1 MVNLPYNLREGQ
13 VAYAAKVMANFRAL
27 LGACSNI
34 SVNDIGGS
42 GPITADVQTIVD
54 LLVKSM
60 VMADER
66 GNSEHIVFGD
76 GENLEQKFDSGTL
89 NASLLDSE
97 GLFYFEVR
105 QQDGHLY
112 VTASDGMEADN
123 FAIRNSD
130 GHLIFTLND
139 PADSTTVHTYDLGR
153 VKGDADK
160 VLGYYST
167 PAALQAAV
175 TSPDP
180 GDRYGVGSAAP
191 YDIYVWDSVSS
202 SWKNTG
208 SGNMSSSVYDPNG
221 VRKDVNTYTAF
232 FNCAVDSGNGEH
244 PCWGAYILTEDTT
257 FSGDKTYYTYDSGE
271 DEYTAATVT
280 TGATVPANTY
290 YEKLDA
296 REYRLDDSSL
306 VSGDHFLSD
315 HITAISGHALIG
327 PAEEANG
334 GDATGAEAWANAG
347 VWVEA
352 QGNGWFLLKALG
364 DIPEDDIVL
373 QVTVFK

>member
-1 MVNLPYNLREGQ
+1 MQYYQHNPLPKVLILPMEMKDSNLDEVLDCRIIYPQRGQ
-13 VAYAAKVMANFRAL
+13 KRRLIELAL
-27 LGACSNI
+27 ENARI
-34 SVNDIGGS
+34 
-42 GPITADVQTIVD
+42 
-54 LLVKSM
+54 
-60 VMADER
+60 
-66 GNSEHIVFGD
+66 
-76 GENLEQKFDSGTL
+76 NLEQKFDAGTL

-97 GLFYFEVR
+97 GLFYFEVK

-130 GHLIFTLND
+130 GHLIFTLHD

-167 PAALQAAV
+167 LTALQTAV
-175 TSPDP
+175 TNPNP

-191 YDIYVWDSVSS
+191 YDIYVYDSVSS

-208 SGNMSSSVYDPNG
+208 SGDMSSTIYDPNG
-221 VRKDVNTYTAF
+221 VRKDVNTYTRF
-232 FNCAVDSGNGEH
+232 FSLTPYSGNGEH
-244 PCWGAYILTEDTT
+244 PCWGSYFLTEDTT
-257 FSGDKTYYTYDSGE
+257 FSGDKPYYTYDNVE

-280 TGATVPANTY
+280 TGAAVTPNTY

-296 REYRLDDSSL
+296 TEYRLDDSSL
-306 VSGDHFLSD
+306 IGDDSFLSD
-315 HITAISGHALIG
+315 HITAISGHAWIG

-334 GDATGAEAWANAG
+334 GDAEGAQAWAEAG
-347 VWVEA
+347 VWVQE
-352 QGNGWFLLKALG
+352 QGDGWFLLKALG
-364 DIPEDDIVL
+364 TVPEDIIVL